1 MSKSLQGKTAI
12 VTGGSR
18 GIGAGIAIELASRG
32 ANVLI
37 TYQSASTQAEEV
49 ATKIRSYGSEALIV
63 QAGGSDKTGPTRIV
77 EAAVKQWTKIDIVI
91 NNAGAGDDCL
101 LKDMTYDLW
110 DKLINCN
117 VRFATFLVKECMPH
131 FGTAPRIVNISSVMA
146 RMGSAYGTAYTASKA
161 ALEGVTKVWAVELG
175 QDYNATVNCVNPG
188 PVGTDM
194 WLRDTG
200 ADVLAEWD
208 VKMKETP
215 AAARIGT
222 VDDIAQIVGFLSEE
236 GSRWS
241 TGSTVNANGGLCFV

>member
-1 MSKSLQGKTAI
+1 MTQSLLGKAAI

-18 GIGAGIAIELASRG
+18 GIGAGIAVELAKRG

-37 TYQSASTQAEEV
+37 TYQSASAQAEEV
-49 ATKIRSYGSEALIV
+49 AAKIRALGCEALIV
-63 QAGGSDKTGPTRIV
+63 QAGGNDKTGPPRIV

-101 LKDMTYDLW
+101 LKDMTYELW
-110 DKLINCN
+110 DKTLNCN

-131 FGTAPRIVNISSVMA
+131 FGPAPRIVNISSVMA
-146 RMGSAYGTAYTASKA
+146 RMGGAYATAYTASKA
-161 ALEGVTKVWAVELG
+161 ALEGVTKVWAAELG
-175 QDYNATVNCVNPG
+175 QEFNATVNCVNPG

-208 VKMKETP
+208 IKMKETP

-236 GSRWS
+236 ASRWS
-241 TGSTVNANGGLCFV
+241 TGSTVNANGGICFV